1 MAEGGASVGRVGGLP
16 SSPRH
21 QIQVHGPVQVS
32 VLLPA
37 AAGSTLWHVTAAR
50 VQPGCRFLFF
60 LVRGVAGL
68 IGSHFE
74 RRIQCT
80 LAVPFG
86 APRDVLTHVLDLAVV
101 GHTQPRP
108 NRVRDLRRDPPC

>member
-21 QIQVHGPVQVS
+21 QFQVHGPVQVS

-50 VQPGCRFLFF
+50 VQPGRRFLSFGT
-60 LVRGVAGL
+60 RGRWANRVAPW
-68 IGSHFE
+68 

-86 APRDVLTHVLDLAVV
+86 APRDVLSHVLDLAVV
-101 GHTQPRP
+101 GHTHPRP
-108 NRVRDLRRDPPC
+108 NRVRDLRRDPP